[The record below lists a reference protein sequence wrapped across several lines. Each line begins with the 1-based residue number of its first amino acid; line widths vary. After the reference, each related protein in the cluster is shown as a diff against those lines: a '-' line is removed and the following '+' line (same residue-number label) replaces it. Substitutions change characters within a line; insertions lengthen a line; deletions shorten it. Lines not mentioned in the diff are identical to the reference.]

1 MPNYPMFT
9 RLNGRVVAI
18 GVAITSSAATFVA
31 VKARDKKE
39 TKDDIT
45 GINQNL
51 NEKNKIEPNDNNSN
65 FVATDSVINSCI
77 NRLSQWRQ
85 INGIPGLVIGVS
97 VKGRNVWI
105 HSEGFQ
111 DVENG
116 VKCSDKTVMRIAS
129 ISKSM
134 TSLLLGQL
142 VQQKRIDLDKPIA
155 QYLTK
160 DQFPDKY
167 WEGQKVDI
175 TLRQLASHLG
185 GIRHY
190 KKQNQNNNDNK
201 NKENKK
207 EGEKERPAVPQTG
220 EFSAPEYYIKET
232 YPSVMDSL
240 QIFKN
245 DPLVAK
251 PGSKYNYTTFGYTL
265 ISAVIE
271 SQLNGEKF
279 DQYLI
284 KFLRQELGLENTYLD
299 QYEPI
304 IPFRSHYYVK
314 TGPNGRLLNA
324 PYVDNSYKWAGGGL
338 LSNIYDLLKF
348 GNIMLYSYKGG
359 IDGKP
364 GILDKEIIDMMWT
377 PVCLWSTLT
386 WLLSVQFNRAFD

>member
-1 MPNYPMFT
+1 MFS
-9 RLNGRVVAI
+9 RFNNRVLAI
-18 GVAITSSAATFVA
+18 GVAITSSAATLIA
-31 VKARDKKE
+31 VKARDKNE
-39 TKDDIT
+39 TKEEGVSSVTDCL
-45 GINQNL
+45 NQTKEQL
-51 NEKNKIEPNDNNSN
+51 IESSFEANDSA
-65 FVATDSVINSCI
+65 FDSCI
-77 NRLSQWRQ
+77 SRLSQWRQ
-85 INGIPGLVIGVS
+85 IQGIPGLVVGVS

-105 HSEGFQ
+105 HSQGFQ

-129 ISKSM
+129 ISKSI
-134 TSLLLGQL
+134 TSLLLAQL

-167 WEGQKVDI
+167 WEGSKVDI

-190 KKQNQNNNDNK
+190 KRQNQNNSEDKN
-201 NKENKK
+201 NKESKK
-207 EGEKERPAVPQTG
+207 GTERPVVPQSG
-220 EFSAPEYYIKET
+220 EFAAPEYYLKET
-232 YPSVMDSL
+232 FSSAIDSL
-240 QIFKN
+240 RIFKD

-251 PGSKYNYTTFGYTL
+251 PGTQYNYTTFGFTL

-279 DQYLI
+279 DKYLM
-284 KFLRQELGLENTYLD
+284 KFLRQDLGLENTYLD

-314 TGPNGRLLNA
+314 NGANGRLFNA

-359 IDGKP
+359 VDGKP
-364 GILDKEIIDMMWT
+364 GIISKDIVDMMWT
-377 PVCLWSTLT
+377 PVCRNCTILM
-386 WLLSVQFNRAFD
+386 LSLIDLRPFSI